1 MTPRRVAFA
10 SPTAI
15 LPSRT
20 AGQPVL
26 RARVC
31 AARPAAVSMLL
42 SSVVPGSLKVL
53 VVGSGG
59 REHALVDA
67 VSRSEYAGEV
77 VAAPGN
83 VGMNGLC
90 RRVGVAA
97 DDVEGLVALAEAEGA
112 GIVIVG
118 PEAPLVGGLVDR
130 LRAAGI
136 VAFGPEADAAIL
148 EGSKAFTKDFMV
160 RHNIPTAWYGR
171 FTDADEAKDYIREK
185 GAPIVVKADG
195 LAAGK
200 GVIIAQSVREACD
213 AVDSILVDRVFG
225 DAGAELIV
233 EEFLVGEEVS
243 FFALIDG
250 DTAVPLAS
258 AQDHKPAYDGDTGP
272 NTGGMGAY
280 SPAPICD
287 DQLKD
292 EIMSRVVL
300 PTMKGMAAEGRTFR
314 GVLYC
319 GMMVDSKTGE
329 FKVLECASI
338 SLLSPMTKIFRL
350 APRAYLSDFLAFYFR
365 SIPLNF
371 AFLRQRTFW

>member
-1 MTPRRVAFA
+1 MA
-10 SPTAI
+10 
-15 LPSRT
+15 LPSV
-20 AGQPVL
+20 A
-26 RARVC
+26 
-31 AARPAAVSMLL
+31 
-42 SSVVPGSLKVL
+42 PGSLKVL

-83 VGMNGLC
+83 VGMDSLC
-90 RRVGVAA
+90 RRAGVAA
-97 DDVEGLVALAEAEGA
+97 DDVEGLVALAKEESAS
-112 GIVIVG
+112 IVIVG
-118 PEAPLVGGLVDR
+118 PEVPLVAGLVDR
-130 LRAAGI
+130 LRAEGI

-171 FTDADEAKDYIREK
+171 FTDADEAKAYIRSK

-200 GVIIAQSVREACD
+200 GVIIAQSVQEACD
-213 AVDSILVDRVFG
+213 AVDSILVERVFG

-233 EEFLVGEEVS
+233 EEYLVGEEVS

-280 SPAPICD
+280 SPAPVCD
-287 DQLKD
+287 DALKE
-292 EIMSRVVL
+292 EIMARVVL

-319 GMMVDSKTGE
+319 GMMVDSATGKS
-329 FKVLECASI
+329 KVLECMLASLG
-338 SLLSPMTKIFRL
+338 SVHWR
-350 APRAYLSDFLAFYFR
+350 
-365 SIPLNF
+365 
-371 AFLRQRTFW
+371 